1 MGRSESSSVHSADSG
16 LLLDAPSNGLKDRTS
31 AEVLASEIDLLD
43 TECFENTDYS
53 GSGSG
58 GSDRNILDLDL
69 QQADRVGGSLG
80 VEGGSLVEEEWS
92 LLECYF
98 GIPLFESSIN
108 RLTCEKIV
116 SSGLCNANR

>member
-1 MGRSESSSVHSADSG
+1 MGRSETSSVHSADSG

-53 GSGSG
+53 GKGSASV
-58 GSDRNILDLDL
+58 SDKNKLDLDL
-69 QQADRVGGSLG
+69 QE
-80 VEGGSLVEEEWS
+80 EGRDGDEECGSLVEEEWS

-108 RLTCEKIV
+108 KLTCEKIV

>member
-1 MGRSESSSVHSADSG
+1 M
-16 LLLDAPSNGLKDRTS
+16 S

-43 TECFENTDYS
+43 AECFENKDYS

-58 GSDRNILDLDL
+58 SDRDKLDLDL
-69 QQADRVGGSLG
+69 QQDGGGS
-80 VEGGSLVEEEWS
+80 VEEEGGSLVEEEWS

-108 RLTCEKIV
+108 KQTCEKIV
-116 SSGLCNANR
+116 SSGLCNADR